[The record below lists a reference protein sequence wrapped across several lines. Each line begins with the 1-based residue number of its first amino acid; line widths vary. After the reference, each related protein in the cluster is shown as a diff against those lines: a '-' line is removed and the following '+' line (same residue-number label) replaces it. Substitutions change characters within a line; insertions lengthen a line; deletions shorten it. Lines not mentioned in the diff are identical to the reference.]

1 MSVMMCNLTVNFTD
15 KQYSNLSPHRL
26 NVDLLVS
33 LLPVTIFIGI
43 EVVCGLIGNILILCV
58 YSKLYLHC
66 NFRYFVLS
74 LAIYDLTSC
83 LTTLPGEMYSEFNW
97 YDYKY
102 GWYCKFKSFFNV
114 FTVWGSAFTLLLLGY
129 DRYRKICRPLDRQI
143 RPSLARKFCVCGV
156 ILSTVVSVPALIL
169 WGIQQY
175 PYIEGTEC
183 IIVSI
188 CEKSGSYADDA
199 YPFIYITSVYVLPVG
214 IMIIAISV
222 WNVRIGRKLYCKG
235 HSTATANSS
244 DTRARAIIRNTS
256 DSSDISRLSVHVGIL
271 KMLCFRSSI
280 RMESNERN
288 TRQVRRNSATSV
300 TSFSLA
306 DVPRRDKFYI
316 TPDFGEDHLGMT
328 NTDLNS
334 IPYDGS
340 VRPYSSSQAKG
351 TNSTSFLRNEV
362 ELVPLACENGPY
374 LNSSCTTGSVSVM
387 ERLVPNGCMVGGAS
401 RVIRRKRK
409 TFIMLILTSVF
420 IITLL
425 VYIILV
431 SLVAGKQGILRKL
444 SNTEIT
450 VFFFF
455 LRINFVNC
463 VINPIVYGIMDP
475 RFRAGMKV
483 LLCSCKFRF
492 KH

>member
-1 MSVMMCNLTVNFTD
+1 MCNLTANLTD

-43 EVVCGLIGNILILCV
+43 EVFCGLIGNILILCV

-175 PYIEGTEC
+175 PYIEGTDC

-199 YPFIYITSVYVLPVG
+199 YPFIYITCVYVLPVG

-235 HSTATANSS
+235 HLTATANPSE
-244 DTRARAIIRNTS
+244 TRARAIIRNTS

-280 RMESNERN
+280 RMDSNERHN
-288 TRQVRRNSATSV
+288 RQVRRNSTTSV

-316 TPDFGEDHLGMT
+316 TPDFGEDHFGMT
-328 NTDLNS
+328 NTDLSS
-334 IPYDGS
+334 IRDDGS
-340 VRPYSSSQAKG
+340 VR
-351 TNSTSFLRNEV
+351 
-362 ELVPLACENGPY
+362 PY
-374 LNSSCTTGSVSVM
+374 LNSSCTAGSVSVM
-387 ERLVPNGCMVGGAS
+387 ERLVPNGSRVGGAS
-401 RVIRRKRK
+401 TVVRRKRK